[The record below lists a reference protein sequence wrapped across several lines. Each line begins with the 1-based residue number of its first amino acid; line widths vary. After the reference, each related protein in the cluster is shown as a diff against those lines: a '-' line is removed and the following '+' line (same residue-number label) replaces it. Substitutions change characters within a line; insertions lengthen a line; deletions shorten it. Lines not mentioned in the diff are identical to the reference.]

1 MDMAIRIKKD
11 IIGLDISMDDILAVH
26 ISQSTSKLGNP
37 ESNSLFGKGLS
48 RNVKSQISA
57 SH

>member
-11 IIGLDISMDDILAVH
+11 IVGLDISMDDILAVH
-26 ISQSTSKLGNP
+26 ISQSTSELCNP

-48 RNVKSQISA
+48 RNMES
-57 SH
+57 